1 MNLNHLC
8 DKQSFVLYIFIHT
21 YIIYIFVYNQTI
33 CNKFNNELCISAS
46 PSTTTRVISIIMII
60 IIEAAVSQ
68 TDKKQE
74 KLDKSHTVQKELL
87 NGYIYI
93 YL

>member
-1 MNLNHLC
+1 
-8 DKQSFVLYIFIHT
+8 
-21 YIIYIFVYNQTI
+21 
-33 CNKFNNELCISAS
+33 
-46 PSTTTRVISIIMII
+46 MII

-87 NGYIYI
+87 NGYICI